1 MGVCETCTGIGDKP
15 KMQEAPLPQ
24 LLEKTNL
31 SYMDNCIC
39 KINGNTIGTGFFCK
53 IEYNKR
59 TIPVLMTNYH
69 VINDKYLEIN
79 EYLKVYI
86 KNDSHIININ
96 KDSKIYSSERYDI
109 MIIKLNNDNKDIKNY
124 LEIDS
129 NIYKRDSLS
138 RYKKENIYIL
148 HYPNSQKPYISYGN
162 GIKKEG
168 QNNIKHMCSTQSGSS
183 GAPILSS
190 LTHKVIGIHKAHIKS
205 ENISYNMGT
214 FLKYPLDEL
223 KKINK

>member
-1 MGVCETCTGIGDKP
+1 
-15 KMQEAPLPQ
+15 
-24 LLEKTNL
+24 
-31 SYMDNCIC
+31 MDNCIC
-39 KINGNTIGTGFFCK
+39 KINDNTIGTGFFCK

-124 LEIDS
+124 LEIYS
-129 NIYKRDSLS
+129 NIYSLS